1 MMADL
6 VMEKADKSQVVDAHR
21 LAGGVII
28 TFQDG
33 RTALY
38 SAALLASI
46 FDQASTIIEPED
58 DGDGSQTPKS

>member
-1 MMADL
+1 
-6 VMEKADKSQVVDAHR
+6 
-21 LAGGVII
+21 VII